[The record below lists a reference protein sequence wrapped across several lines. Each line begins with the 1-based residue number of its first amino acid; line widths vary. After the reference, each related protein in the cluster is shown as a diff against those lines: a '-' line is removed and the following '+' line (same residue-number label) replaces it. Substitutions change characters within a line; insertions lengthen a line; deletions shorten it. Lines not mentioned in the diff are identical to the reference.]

1 MKKVRR
7 SKLLSHLVLLLCLAV
22 PLGHADEMGDKKGIE
37 RLLKSSFEKPDAP
50 LTVSPITITGRHAV
64 AGWLQGDRGGRA
76 LLKKENGEWVL
87 QACGGDGLK
96 NPDVLEKSGIS
107 RGNAKKLV
115 SAIAENEK
123 QLPDSQVKKFSE
135 FQDAMK

>member
-7 SKLLSHLVLLLCLAV
+7 SKLLSHLAILLCLAV

-37 RLLKSSFEKPDAP
+37 RLLKSSFEKPDSP
-50 LTVSPITITGRHAV
+50 LNVSPITITGNYAV

-76 LLKKENGEWVL
+76 LLKRQNSEWVL

-96 NPDVLEKSGIS
+96 NPDVLEKSGMT
-107 RGNAKKLV
+107 RGNAKKLA
-115 SAIAENEK
+115 SAIDKAEK
-123 QLPDSQVKKFSE
+123 QLPDSELKKFSE